1 MIELPSDL
9 TTDQARDYV
18 IDPVN
23 GLQIPFP
30 LIQTDFDLCPV
41 LTPTSTQIVDGKR
54 LYMLSAVPQMMVD
67 RVIEMLKLAEFE
79 LQFLEL
85 GHHTLLRSHCL
96 DLVLLSPLE
105 VVLVLEL
112 LSDVSNLMLVTS
124 SGLLGSECLAPI
136 RDFPSPTLSDE
147 QVKTVM
153 EEGKSAE
160 SYVVEDDNY
169 LPLSDLDLRVLVADL
184 KASLRRF
191 YQKYPGARVRCLRLS
206 GLNSCHPGLVEL
218 LHDALGVHVYL
229 HRPLLVH
236 GVAGVSS
243 SDFLLQ
249 ASLGRLVGLGLG
261 LLPAEQLST
270 CPVDA
275 MKSETRP
282 ESEKAT
288 ALADL
293 LDQPHMKS
301 DQDLIPVVGAD
312 VVRSGAE
319 LLALEQSQAVE
330 IISELS
336 TENGSIIPDNTDVMD
351 EKATLRDAPDDID
364 DSQQWP
370 SIAAGEEM
378 AEEEVL
384 KEEVVDEE
392 EWPSIAAGEEMAEE
406 EVLKEEVVYKK
417 EQSSTSGFGLVDQE
431 RLEAQVDIPSDD
443 DGILLDGL
451 DPCERKDDETS
462 EHSSAQEELLLDQDL
477 IQNDESDGLG
487 ELRFADSD

>member
-1 MIELPSDL
+1 MSATPLVGNTFFGIDISRLGGQWLSLRRRISKRVLLLDFSQGALTLAEASLSQAGVQLNHVSRLVLPEEALDRGVPAEPVKMAALIEAFCAEKKIPAHRAAVVLPPDVAFQRLIELPSDL

-18 IDPVN
+18 IDPAN

-184 KASLRRF
+184 KA
-191 YQKYPGARVRCLRLS
+191 P
-206 GLNSCHPGLVEL
+206 
-218 LHDALGVHVYL
+218 
-229 HRPLLVH
+229 
-236 GVAGVSS
+236 
-243 SDFLLQ
+243 
-249 ASLGRLVGLGLG
+249 
-261 LLPAEQLST
+261 
-270 CPVDA
+270 
-275 MKSETRP
+275 
-282 ESEKAT
+282 
-288 ALADL
+288 
-293 LDQPHMKS
+293 
-301 DQDLIPVVGAD
+301 
-312 VVRSGAE
+312 
-319 LLALEQSQAVE
+319 
-330 IISELS
+330 
-336 TENGSIIPDNTDVMD
+336 
-351 EKATLRDAPDDID
+351 
-364 DSQQWP
+364 
-370 SIAAGEEM
+370 
-378 AEEEVL
+378 
-384 KEEVVDEE
+384 
-392 EWPSIAAGEEMAEE
+392 
-406 EVLKEEVVYKK
+406 
-417 EQSSTSGFGLVDQE
+417 
-431 RLEAQVDIPSDD
+431 
-443 DGILLDGL
+443 
-451 DPCERKDDETS
+451 
-462 EHSSAQEELLLDQDL
+462 
-477 IQNDESDGLG
+477 
-487 ELRFADSD
+487 